1 MNSLWLGLLEPFIL
15 SKPIGH
21 DKLPMFFWGPLNGPG
36 AAKKKEG
43 CFATRQIAS
52 LRYATANF
60 NFFLN
65 GLDPDGCLVADL
77 RKVQTITFEKVGR
90 RDSKGSS
97 SGLNTDPA
105 KKMASFFAMEMC
117 FLLTGAF

>member
-1 MNSLWLGLLEPFIL
+1 MNPQWLDLLEPYIL

-21 DKLPMFFWGPLNGPG
+21 DKVPMFFWGPFNGPG
-36 AAKKKEG
+36 VVRKIRKVV
-43 CFATRQIAS
+43 S
-52 LRYATANF
+52 LLNHQLY
-60 NFFLN
+60 FFLN
-65 GLDPDGCLVADL
+65 DLDPDGCLVADL

-105 KKMASFFAMEMC
+105 RKRHH
-117 FLLTGAF
+117 FLRWRNVSS

>member
-1 MNSLWLGLLEPFIL
+1 MDLLEPFIL
-15 SKPIGH
+15 STPIGH
-21 DKLPMFFWGPLNGPG
+21 DKVPMFFWGPLNGPG

-43 CFATRQIAS
+43 CFATRLLGS

-60 NFFLN
+60 ISSY

-97 SGLNTDPA
+97 SELNINPA
-105 KKMASFFAMEMC
+105 KKMASFFAMEKY

>member
-1 MNSLWLGLLEPFIL
+1 MNPQWLDLLEPYIL

-21 DKLPMFFWGPLNGPG
+21 DKVPMFFWGPLNGPG

-43 CFATRQIAS
+43 CFATRQLAS

-77 RKVQTITFEKVGR
+77 RKVQTIIFEKVGR
-90 RDSKGSS
+90 RFSKGSS
-97 SGLNTDPA
+97 SGPNTDPA
-105 KKMASFFAMEMC
+105 KKRHH
-117 FLLTGAF
+117 FLRWRSVFS